1 MVLTGQGRGRQA
13 LDPEGAQ
20 GLLQLADKVTALSH
34 LFTVF
39 AALPLATI
47 VARIQAMQTG
57 PRDSSAAFAARAIGV
72 PPSDRPSIA
81 DAPARPSL
89 GTAMGSGANQ
99 TDYEARFSI
108 IVGCVYLPIGVLML
122 IPLADGLPIEMRDA
136 GSWIR
141 SEEHTSEL
149 QSLMRISSAVFC

>member
-89 GTAMGSGANQ
+89 GTAMGSGATQ
-99 TDYEARFSI
+99 TDYEERFSI
-108 IVGCVYLPIGVLML
+108 IVGCGYFTLGVLL
-122 IPLADGLPIEMRDA
+122 TIPLPAGLPIDMGAAE
-136 GSWIR
+136 SWI
-141 SEEHTSEL
+141 L
-149 QSLMRISSAVFC
+149 F

>member
-57 PRDSSAAFAARAIGV
+57 PRDSSAAFAARALGV

-81 DAPARPSL
+81 DAPARPS
-89 GTAMGSGANQ
+89 
-99 TDYEARFSI
+99 
-108 IVGCVYLPIGVLML
+108 
-122 IPLADGLPIEMRDA
+122 
-136 GSWIR
+136 R
-141 SEEHTSEL
+141 SEERRVGTACVSTCRSRWL
-149 QSLMRISSAVFC
+149 PYQ

>member
-81 DAPARPSL
+81 DAPPRPTP

-99 TDYEARFSI
+99 TASGASLSPH
-108 IVGCVYLPIGVLML
+108 IVCVIL
-122 IPLADGLPIEMRDA
+122 
-136 GSWIR
+136 
-141 SEEHTSEL
+141 
-149 QSLMRISSAVFC
+149 